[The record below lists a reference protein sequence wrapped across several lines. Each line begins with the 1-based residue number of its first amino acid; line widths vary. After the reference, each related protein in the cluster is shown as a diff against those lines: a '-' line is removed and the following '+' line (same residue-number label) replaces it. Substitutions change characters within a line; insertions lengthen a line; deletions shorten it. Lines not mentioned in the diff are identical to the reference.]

1 MQAKTKAK
9 PNRCTFRFSHKERRR
24 DPIPPSW
31 RIGPHR
37 RMQSEHRP
45 GLRGGPRKK
54 ASRDRVVVDGEAG
67 QAERPST
74 CPAVLR
80 ESGGGRTHALFVL
93 MKEGEAST
101 LWPSASPPV
110 GQQRG

>member
-1 MQAKTKAK
+1 MQA
-9 PNRCTFRFSHKERRR
+9 
-24 DPIPPSW
+24 
-31 RIGPHR
+31 
-37 RMQSEHRP
+37 EHRP

-80 ESGGGRTHALFVL
+80 ESGGGRTHALFVDDRGR
-93 MKEGEAST
+93 GEYLVALS
-101 LWPSASPPV
+101 LAQF
-110 GQQRG
+110 GQRAGEDLARRAAPAY